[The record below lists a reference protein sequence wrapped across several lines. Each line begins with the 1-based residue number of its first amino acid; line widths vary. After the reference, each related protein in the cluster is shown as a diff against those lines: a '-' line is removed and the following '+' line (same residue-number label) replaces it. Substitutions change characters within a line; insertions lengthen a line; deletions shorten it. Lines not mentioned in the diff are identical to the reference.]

1 MKQFLY
7 SLSAV
12 CVLFLSAVSCT
23 KIRATDLGG
32 DLIPAVDNLSVF
44 DTTLEVITELY
55 QMPDSTR
62 IRYNQN
68 HAIGIL
74 QDPSF
79 GTTTGEAYLQLE
91 PLSFGAYPFGKS
103 RDSIV
108 GLDSVV
114 LSLSYRTL
122 YGDSNSI
129 QTLRVF
135 EIDPNSP
142 FRDSSLGYQVSHP
155 AFDVTDELGAKE
167 NILFSTLNDSI
178 RYINIKDTVKTVNE
192 LRIPLSTAFGL
203 KLMNLD
209 TTDFKT
215 DTTFRLKFKGLA
227 IRPDAASALKRAIAY
242 FNFSDAATHLRFHY
256 RRIRNGGIDTTT
268 TDFSFRN
275 YSNANLLNRDIAGSP
290 YESKL
295 QNGATGNQEELYI
308 QSTPGSFALL
318 KIPGLENLSNRVVYK
333 ASLIAEQIPGV
344 DDNFFLQ
351 PNLLFLDAVDSVNKK
366 FYTIPNSWVLEDNT
380 TYGYSPEYFGGFLK
394 NGKYQFD
401 LSRYVQGIV
410 TRKEKSY
417 TLRLHAPFV
426 TIPTISG
433 TSDITRILTLNPL
446 LGGGRVILGGGA
458 HPVKKLRLYI
468 IYSKI

>member
-1 MKQFLY
+1 MKQILY
-7 SLSAV
+7 SLSIV
-12 CVLFLSAVSCT
+12 SVLFLSAVSCT
-23 KIRATDLGG
+23 KIRSTDLGG
-32 DLIPAVDNLSVF
+32 DLIPAVDNVSVF
-44 DTTLEVITELY
+44 DTTLEVTSELY
-55 QMPDSTR
+55 QLPDSSR
-62 IRYNQN
+62 IRYNQD

-74 QDPSF
+74 QDPAF
-79 GTTTGEAYLQLE
+79 GTTTGEAYVQFV
-91 PLSFGAYPFGKS
+91 PLAFGAYPFGKS

-114 LSLSYRTL
+114 LSLRYRTL
-122 YGDSNSI
+122 YGDSNAI

-142 FRDSSLGYQVSHP
+142 FRDSSLGYPISQAP
-155 AFDVTDELGAKE
+155 FDVADELGAKE
-167 NILFSTLNDSI
+167 NILFSTLNDSL

-227 IRPDAASALKRAIAY
+227 IRPDAASALKKALAY
-242 FNFSDAATHLRFHY
+242 FNFSDAGTHLRFHY
-256 RRIRNGGIDTTT
+256 RRIRNGAIDTTT
-268 TDFSFRN
+268 TDFTFRN
-275 YSNANLLNRDIAGSP
+275 YSNANLVSRDIAGTV

-295 QNGATGNQEELYI
+295 QNGILNQEELYI
-308 QSTPGSFALL
+308 QSSPGSFALL
-318 KIPGLENLSNRVVYK
+318 KVPGLENLNNRVVYK
-333 ASLIAEQIPGV
+333 ASLIAEQLP
-344 DDNFFLQ
+344 DPDNIYFRQ
-351 PNLLFLDAVDSVNKK
+351 PNLLFLDAVDSVNKR

-380 TYGYSPEYFGGFLK
+380 TYRYSPDYFGGYLK
-394 NGKYQFD
+394 NGKYEFD

-417 TLRLHAPFV
+417 TLRLYAPFV

-433 TSDITRILTLNPL
+433 TSDITRILSLNPYI
-446 LGGGRVILGGGA
+446 GSGRVILGGGA